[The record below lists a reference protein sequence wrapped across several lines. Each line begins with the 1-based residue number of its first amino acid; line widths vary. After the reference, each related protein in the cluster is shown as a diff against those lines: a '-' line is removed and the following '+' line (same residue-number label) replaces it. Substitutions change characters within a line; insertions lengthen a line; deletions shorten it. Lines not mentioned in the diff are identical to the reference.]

1 MYAVTKE
8 IHFCYGHRLLNHKGK
23 CCNLHGHNAK
33 AVIRLESEQLDS
45 LGMVCDFSDIG
56 DYVKGWIEQTLDHN
70 MLLHRDD
77 PVLPLLQQAG
87 ESVYVMQSNPTAEN
101 IARLIFDY
109 VEAGGFP
116 VVEVAIFETES
127 ALASYRP
134 SLTTN
139 N

>member
-23 CCNLHGHNAK
+23 CRHLHGHNAK
-33 AVIRLESEQLDS
+33 AVIRLETEQLDP
-45 LGMVCDFSDIG
+45 LGMVCDFSDLG
-56 DYVKGWIEQTLDHN
+56 DYAKRWIEQTLDHN
-70 MLLHRDD
+70 MLLHSDD

-87 ESVYVMQSNPTAEN
+87 ESVYVMQTNPTAEN

-109 VEAGGFP
+109 VEAGGYP

-134 SLTTN
+134 SPSA
-139 N
+139 

>member
-8 IHFCYGHRLLNHKGK
+8 IHFCYGHRLLNHQGK
-23 CCNLHGHNAK
+23 CRHLHGHNAK
-33 AVIRLESEQLDS
+33 AVIRLEAEQLDP

-56 DYVKGWIEQTLDHN
+56 NYVKRWIEQTLDHN

-87 ESVYVMQSNPTAEN
+87 ESVYVMQTNPTAEN

-116 VVEVAIFETES
+116 VVEVAIFETDS

-134 SLTTN
+134 SPPAS
-139 N
+139 